1 MMIIKDWCSYCGAC
15 AGVCPKNCIEVK
27 ETSLVFDEDECSEKC
42 DLCIKTCPLHA
53 LEKQ

>member
-27 ETSLVFDEDECSEKC
+27 ETSLVFDDEECTENC
-42 DLCIKTCPLHA
+42 DFCVQACPLHA
-53 LEKQ
+53 LEKE